1 MAATVGQKNF
11 TGAQKAA
18 VLLLALGN
26 GPGAKVL
33 QSFEAPEL
41 KRIMDGTAGL
51 GSIEKNELEFLVD
64 EFADRF
70 ARTSGLAGD
79 PDQVRGI
86 LEAAF
91 PGGAL
96 DNILSGPA
104 PARRLPVW
112 GNFKP
117 GSEQMLA
124 EYLLDEHPQTVA
136 YIVSNLEGGLTAAV
150 LVLLPRELRVSVT
163 GRLLKMRDVAEAASE
178 IVEDCLSADLLG
190 TKDPG
195 KEREARKRVAAIIN
209 ELNKPDA
216 EAILE
221 GLSEL
226 LPEDVKAIK
235 AMMFAFEDIS
245 KLDQKSRV
253 VLCDKA
259 GTEKFIPALRGMP
272 ADFKEL
278 VLSSLGQRAR
288 RMAEAELAQGGD
300 EATPEGLKARKSIA
314 QTALALAAQGDI
326 ALPSDDAPPDS
337 AAS

>member
-1 MAATVGQKNF
+1 MAATGGQKNF

-33 QSFEAPEL
+33 QSFEASEL
-41 KRIMDGTAGL
+41 KRVIDGTAEL
-51 GSIEKNELEFLVD
+51 GSIEKNDLEFLID

-70 ARTSGLAGD
+70 ARTTGLASD
-79 PDQVRGI
+79 PAQVRSL
-86 LEAAF
+86 LETAF

-96 DNILSGPA
+96 DNLLSGPA
-104 PARRLPVW
+104 PPPRVPAW
-112 GNFKP
+112 GSFKT
-117 GSEQMLA
+117 GSENMLA
-124 EYLLDEHPQTVA
+124 EYLLDEHPQTA
-136 YIVSNLEGGLTAAV
+136 AFIVSKLEGGLPASV
-150 LVLLPRELRVSVT
+150 LVLLPRELRVSVA
-163 GRLLKMRDVAEAASE
+163 GRLLKMQETKQAAAE
-178 IVEDCLSADLLG
+178 IVEDCLAADLFG

-195 KEREARKRVAAIIN
+195 KEREARRRVAAIIN
-209 ELNKPDA
+209 ELNKSDA

-221 GLSEL
+221 GLSEA

-253 VLCDKA
+253 TLCDKA

-272 ADFKEL
+272 PEFKEL
-278 VLSSLGQRAR
+278 VLSAFGQRAR

-300 EATPEGLKARKSIA
+300 EATPESLKARKSIV

-326 ALPSDDAPPDS
+326 ALPSEETPPASDA
-337 AAS
+337 A